1 MPVSKTYLVPID
13 FSKHSELALG
23 HALELARANGG
34 KLLLVHVILNP
45 NVPVPLRRSYEEIV
59 EKGVNLEMEK
69 LVRCYRLKPGEYRV
83 VLLWGSDAAEVVAEQ
98 ARKSRASMIIM
109 GSHGRTGLQHL
120 ILGSVAEKTLRYAH
134 CPVLIVKK

>member
-13 FSKHSELALG
+13 YSKHSELALG
-23 HALELARANGG
+23 KALELARANGG

-59 EKGVNLEMEK
+59 EKGANLEMDK
-69 LVRCYRLKPGEYRV
+69 LVRRHRLKPEEYRV
-83 VLLWGSDAAEVVAEQ
+83 VLLWGSDAAGLIAEQ

-120 ILGSVAEKTLRYAH
+120 LLGSVAEKTLRYAH